1 MFSER
6 DITWITVLEFE
17 FWNLDSVQW
26 QMQRNNRNMYFWKFF
41 CRFDPFCP
49 ISKCLC
55 FFQEYGCFFS
65 MLSSI
70 VKCISAAVVILPP
83 FSEKGGIQKHPTKI
97 IQHNQE
103 GQELQ
108 LELGFVKGSSSLHGF
123 ASSCRG
129 PTLGGPI
136 QHSMFLWPLVQF
148 LFQCPHSSHARQ
160 VFFIHLVGH
169 IKHIFGLA
177 KTLQFKIWQFK
188 DIL

>member
-1 MFSER
+1 MANAAKQQKHVFLKVFL
-6 DITWITVLEFE
+6 IL
-17 FWNLDSVQW
+17 SVPYQ
-26 QMQRNNRNMYFWKFF
+26 NAFVFFRNMAV
-41 CRFDPFCP
+41 
-49 ISKCLC
+49 
-55 FFQEYGCFFS
+55 FFS

-136 QHSMFLWPLVQF
+136 QHSMFL
-148 LFQCPHSSHARQ
+148 
-160 VFFIHLVGH
+160 
-169 IKHIFGLA
+169 
-177 KTLQFKIWQFK
+177 
-188 DIL
+188 

>member
-1 MFSER
+1 MANAAKQQKHVFLKVFLPIWSFLSHIKMPLFFSG
-6 DITWITVLEFE
+6 IWLF
-17 FWNLDSVQW
+17 
-26 QMQRNNRNMYFWKFF
+26 
-41 CRFDPFCP
+41 
-49 ISKCLC
+49 
-55 FFQEYGCFFS
+55 FFS

-129 PTLGGPI
+129 PTLGGPT